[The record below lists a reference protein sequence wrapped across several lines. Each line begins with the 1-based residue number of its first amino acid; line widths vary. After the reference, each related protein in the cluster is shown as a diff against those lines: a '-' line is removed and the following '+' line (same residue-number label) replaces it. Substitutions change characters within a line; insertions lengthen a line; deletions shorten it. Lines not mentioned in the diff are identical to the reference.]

1 MSSILFCQTL
11 TSVKYQ
17 ECVVRVVT
25 ISKEALSVHV
35 LKVTNWILMAE
46 NAVRKVFVKISFL
59 FNLLQSTVICYFTDF
74 CCNVCSC
81 LDEIQKRFRESAF
94 VAFCFA
100 SVDVLFLVQANM
112 ILIFPLDNWRSTAPH
127 FLNLKTIN
135 YIALIAM
142 KHLIVYYITLVLLNE
157 FLFFKRALIFT
168 VRSTPFAH
176 LQQPPKHSSNKDRW
190 FGI

>member
-1 MSSILFCQTL
+1 MSSFLFCQTL
-11 TSVKYQ
+11 TSVKYR

-25 ISKEALSVHV
+25 TSKEALSVHV
-35 LKVTNWILMAE
+35 LKVTSWILMAE

-59 FNLLQSTVICYFTDF
+59 FNLLQSYSNLLFYRLFIVTFVPASMKSKKGSEKVRF
-74 CCNVCSC
+74 C
-81 LDEIQKRFRESAF
+81 
-94 VAFCFA
+94 VA
-100 SVDVLFLVQANM
+100 SMEVLFLVQANM

-135 YIALIAM
+135 YIALIAK
-142 KHLIVYYITLVLLNE
+142 KHLIVYYTTLVLLNE
-157 FLFFKRALIFT
+157 FLLFKLVLIFT

>member
-46 NAVRKVFVKISFL
+46 NAVRKVFVKISFFFL
-59 FNLLQSTVICYFTDF
+59 TYYKATVICYFIDF
-74 CCNVCSC
+74 YCNVCSC

-94 VAFCFA
+94 LTFLSCFNGRFISRA
-100 SVDVLFLVQANM
+100 SQFDPYL
-112 ILIFPLDNWRSTAPH
+112 
-127 FLNLKTIN
+127 
-135 YIALIAM
+135 
-142 KHLIVYYITLVLLNE
+142 
-157 FLFFKRALIFT
+157 
-168 VRSTPFAH
+168 
-176 LQQPPKHSSNKDRW
+176 SSR
-190 FGI
+190 